1 MLLFSPLEEIEEQR
15 GEITGSQRGLLE
27 MRILEELY
35 PSGQSEQTDT
45 CDGAAGKYVGV
56 RDTGL
61 VGSCGEYNTLSPPL
75 MTLKVQW
82 KPKPRKLTR

>member
-1 MLLFSPLEEIEEQR
+1 
-15 GEITGSQRGLLE
+15 

-35 PSGQSEQTDT
+35 PSGQSERTDT

-61 VGSCGEYNTLSPPL
+61 VGSCEEYNTLSPPL
-75 MTLKVQW
+75 MT
-82 KPKPRKLTR
+82 